1 MCDLFYKVV
10 FDIVGPFLESK
21 SNNTYVLVAIEHY
34 SKWFEARLMN
44 DLDATTTTKFLEIF
58 ALHDSYK
65 KNTKIECRQ

>member
-10 FDIVGPFLESK
+10 LDIVGPLLETNS
-21 SNNTYVLVAIEHY
+21 SNTYVLVAIEHY
-34 SKWFEARLMN
+34 SKCFEARLMK

-58 ALHDSYK
+58 ASHDSYK